1 MDVKDAVLA
10 AKNYVAKVFADEGIR
25 DVGLEAVEFDEGR
38 NEWRVTIGF
47 SRAWENPA
55 GPLQT
60 LADIPRRRV
69 YKVVHIS
76 ENDMKPTAI
85 RPYERAA

>member
-1 MDVKDAVLA
+1 MDVKDAVFA
-10 AKNYVAKVFADEGIR
+10 AKDYVIKVFADEGIR
-25 DVGLEAVEFDEGR
+25 DVGLEAVEFDEAR

-55 GPLQT
+55 GPLQAFT
-60 LADIPRRRV
+60 DIPRRRV

-76 ENDMKPTAI
+76 ENDKKPTAI